1 MLVMPVALTHPPD
14 LLKNDWVYG
23 VLRRRIRDLELP
35 PGAPLRKDELSLE
48 FGVSRAPIS
57 EAITRLA
64 EEGLVDVFPQHGSFV
79 AEIRAQDVREGLFI
93 RFGLETQAIRLL
105 AINRTPELMA
115 ELDANIAAQAAA
127 IDVGDLRR
135 FQDLDED
142 LHNIIFSAVN
152 YPRVQGFL
160 DSARAQ
166 LDRIRPL
173 TLPVEGRPLAALNEH
188 RWMVEALRRRD
199 PEFAAAAVRAHLVTV
214 SEAVE
219 VQLLRLLPSMS
230 RK

>member
-1 MLVMPVALTHPPD
+1 MPTGLTHPPE

-35 PGAPLRKDELSLE
+35 PGAPLRKDELSFE

-64 EEGLVDVFPQHGSFV
+64 DEGLVDVFPQHGSFV

-93 RFGLETQAIRLL
+93 RLGLETQAMRLL
-105 AINRTPELMA
+105 AISRTPELLA
-115 ELDANIAAQAAA
+115 ELDANIVAQAAA
-127 IDVGDLRR
+127 LDAADLRR

-142 LHNIIFSAVN
+142 MHNIIFSAVDF
-152 YPRVQGFL
+152 PRVQGFL

-173 TLPVEGRPLAALNEH
+173 TLPVKGRPLEALNEH

-199 PEFAAAAVRAHLVTV
+199 AEFAAFAVRAHLSAV

-230 RK
+230 HK